1 MKLKRFLT
9 GVLSAVM
16 ALSVCALPALAD
28 DETIIKDPTDP
39 KLTASTIDK
48 TQVGSITI
56 HKYGQVTAPNTND
69 KKNGTGEAD
78 AKVGSNKNNQPL
90 EGVEFTLYRVKTT
103 AELLKYYDAL
113 EGASVEEFT
122 AGDCFTNKNDSSTW
136 AESTLNNAY
145 KDKTSNGT
153 DTNATVGKVNTA
165 KTNAEGAAQFK
176 ELPVGMYLVI
186 ETNKVQS
193 VTKTVTPFLVSIPM
207 TRIGA
212 TESATTDNNNL
223 KQWLYDV
230 VVYPKNSTAQ
240 GTVTLVKQ
248 GKHGNAVPEN
258 LGGVMFKLFQYQGAD
273 GSGKYVDITDKL
285 TNKTPV
291 GTESYVVTDSGNDL
305 GEITFENLPMGKYY
319 VQEYGYTGKGSDKGY
334 IINTNGKYGFKIDDN
349 EHVAVQTETGE
360 TDWVREGDGFKANNE
375 NGATITITNYKPE
388 FEKTVEPR
396 TGTTGDDK
404 HQADYG
410 IGDKVPY
417 TLTIKVPENVAKLN
431 TFKVV
436 DTTRKDQL
444 LHIDNDFTLTATDKN
459 TVTQTLEKDAY
470 TKEITEGKDAEDK
483 DTSILT
489 VNFTPAKL
497 ASVAG
502 GTITIKYYATLG
514 AGAVVADKGNLNTA
528 KLLYSRKTDT
538 DDSSETDNSKKPYEI
553 TDEGVVYTF
562 MTSIEK
568 KGKGG
573 SYNDAPMP
581 GVTFALYRKV
591 EAAEWNN
598 GDKVTIAGQ
607 EYTRT
612 GAVTGDTAVK
622 LGLATDESETW
633 VLIYHDAEGRELEA
647 ATNDKGIVEYKGLP
661 SGTYK
666 FIETK
671 TLDNYNLL
679 TSPVDAKLS
688 LSYTTTWKDTS
699 KYDENGNLTNHKSE
713 TVEYKNGNTVVPNP
727 NTVIQ
732 VVNRSGFQLPVTG
745 GFGTLLFSG
754 IGVLLVLAGVAV
766 LFSMKKKNDR
776 A

>member
-16 ALSVCALPALAD
+16 ALSVCALPAAAAEG
-28 DETIIKDPTDP
+28 ETTVNDPTDP

-56 HKYGQVTAPNTND
+56 HKYGQLKEGSNAE
-69 KKNGTGEAD
+69 NGTGEAD
-78 AKVGSNKNNQPL
+78 ATVATNPENKPL
-90 EGVEFTLYRVKTT
+90 EGVDFTLYRVKTT
-103 AELLKYYDAL
+103 ADLLKYYDAL

-122 AGDCFTNKNDSSTW
+122 AGDCFTATDESKWSATTLKDTYTSDATGNDT
-136 AESTLNNAY
+136 T
-145 KDKTSNGT
+145 
-153 DTNATVGKVNTA
+153 ATVGKVRTA
-165 KTNAEGAAQFK
+165 KTNAEGAAQFDN
-176 ELPVGMYLVI
+176 LPVGMYLVI

-207 TRIGA
+207 TRIGD
-212 TESATTDNNNL
+212 TKSETTGDNNL

-248 GKHGNAVPEN
+248 GKHGDATPEK
-258 LGGVMFKLFQYQGAD
+258 LGGVMFKLFQYQDSKAD
-273 GSGKYVDITDKL
+273 YVDITDNL
-285 TNKTPV
+285 QNITPV
-291 GTESYVVTDSGNDL
+291 DGKSYVVTSSGNDL
-305 GEITFENLPMGKYY
+305 GTIKFENLPMGKYY
-319 VQEYGYTGKGSDKGY
+319 VQEYGYTTNNDKGY
-334 IINTNGKYGFKIDDN
+334 IINTKGKYGFKIDDQGQ
-349 EHVAVQTETGE
+349 VAVQAETGTGE
-360 TDWVREGDGFKANNE
+360 TDWVTKDDGFSAG
-375 NGATITITNYKPE
+375 NGTITITNYKPE

-396 TGTTGDDK
+396 TGTTSTDK

-417 TLTIKVPENVAKLN
+417 TLTIKVPENVAKLH

-436 DTTRKDQL
+436 DTTLKDQL
-444 LHIDNDFTLTATDKN
+444 EHIPEDFKLTATDKDSGA
-459 TVTQTLEKDAY
+459 QTLTEKDAY
-470 TKEITEGKDAEDK
+470 TKEITVGKDAEKK

-502 GTITIKYYATLG
+502 GTITIRYYATLG
-514 AGAVVADKGNLNTA
+514 AGAVVADNGNLNTA

-573 SYNDAPMP
+573 SYNDQLMP

-591 EAAEWNN
+591 EDAEWNK
-598 GDKVTIAGQ
+598 DSKVTIAGQ
-607 EYTRT
+607 EYTKE
-612 GAVTGDTAVK
+612 GAVPGATAVK
-622 LGLATDESETW
+622 LGLAANESETW
-633 VLIYHDAEGRELEA
+633 VQIYHDGELEA
-647 ATNDKGIVEYKGLP
+647 VTNDKGIVEYKGLP

-671 TLDNYNLL
+671 TLDKYNLL

-688 LSYTTTWKDTS
+688 LSYTTKWKDTS
-699 KYDENGNLTNHKSE
+699 KYDANGNLTNHKSE
-713 TVEYKNGNTVVPNP
+713 TVEYKNGDAVVPDP
-727 NTVIQ
+727 NAVIK
-732 VVNRSGFQLPVTG
+732 VVNRSGFTLPVTG

-776 A
+776 T

>member
-16 ALSVCALPALAD
+16 ALSVCALPAAAAEG
-28 DETIIKDPTDP
+28 ETTVNDPTDP

-56 HKYGQVTAPNTND
+56 HKYGQLKEGSNAE
-69 KKNGTGEAD
+69 NGTGEAD
-78 AKVGSNKNNQPL
+78 ATVATNPENKPL
-90 EGVEFTLYRVKTT
+90 EGVDFTLYRVKTT
-103 AELLKYYDAL
+103 ADLLKYYDAL

-122 AGDCFTNKNDSSTW
+122 AGDCFTATNESEWSATTLKDTYTSDATGNDT
-136 AESTLNNAY
+136 T
-145 KDKTSNGT
+145 
-153 DTNATVGKVNTA
+153 ATVGKVRTA
-165 KTNAEGAAQFK
+165 KTNAEGAAQFDN
-176 ELPVGMYLVI
+176 LPVGMYLVI

-207 TRIGA
+207 TRIGD
-212 TESATTDNNNL
+212 TKSETTGDNNL

-248 GKHGNAVPEN
+248 GKHGDATPEK

-285 TNKTPV
+285 TNKTTD
-291 GTESYVVTDSGNDL
+291 GYVVTDSDTNL
-305 GEITFENLPMGKYY
+305 GKITFSDLPMGKYY

-334 IINTNGKYGFKIDDN
+334 IINTNGKYGFKIDDQGK
-349 EHVAVQTETGE
+349 VAVQAETGE
-360 TDWVREGDGFKANNE
+360 TDWVTEGDGFKANND

-388 FEKTVEPR
+388 FEKTVKPR
-396 TGTTGDDK
+396 TGTTSTDN

-417 TLTIKVPENVAKLN
+417 TLTIKVPENVAKLH

-436 DTTRKDQL
+436 DTTLKDQL

-459 TVTQTLEKDAY
+459 HGTPTLTEKDAY
-470 TKEITEGKDAEDK
+470 TKEITVGKDAENK

-502 GTITIKYYATLG
+502 GTITIRYYATLG
-514 AGAVVADKGNLNTA
+514 AGAVVAENGNLNTA

-538 DDSSETDNSKKPYEI
+538 DGSSETDKKPYEI

-568 KGKGG
+568 TGKGG
-573 SYNDAPMP
+573 SYDNQPMP

-591 EAAEWNN
+591 EPAEWNKDN
-598 GDKVTIAGQ
+598 KVTIAGQ
-607 EYTRT
+607 EYTKE
-612 GAVTGDTAVK
+612 GAVPGATAVK
-622 LGLATDESETW
+622 LGLAANESETW
-633 VLIYHDAEGRELEA
+633 VQIYHDGELEA
-647 ATNDKGIVEYKGLP
+647 VTNDKGIVEYKGLP

-671 TLDNYNLL
+671 TLDKYNLL

-688 LSYTTTWKDTS
+688 LSYTTKWKDTS
-699 KYDENGNLTNHKSE
+699 KYDANGNLTNHKSE
-713 TVEYKNGNTVVPNP
+713 TVEYKNGDAVVPDP
-727 NTVIQ
+727 NAVIK
-732 VVNRSGFQLPVTG
+732 VVNRSGFTLPVTG

>member
-28 DETIIKDPTDP
+28 DETTVKDPTNP

-56 HKYGQVTAPNTND
+56 HKYGQLEEDSSAND
-69 KKNGTGEAD
+69 GTGEAD
-78 AKVGSNKNNQPL
+78 VTVATNPENKPL

-113 EGASVEEFT
+113 AGASVGEFT
-122 AGDCFTNKNDSSTW
+122 VGDCFTGTSESSW
-136 AESTLNNAY
+136 SAATLEKAY
-145 KDKTSNGT
+145 TKEATGDGI
-153 DTNATVGKVNTA
+153 DATVGKVGTA
-165 KTNAEGAAQFK
+165 KTNAKGAAQFNG
-176 ELPVGMYLVI
+176 LPVGMYLVI

-207 TRIGA
+207 TRIGD
-212 TESATTDNNNL
+212 TESEPTNNNNL

-240 GTVTLVKQ
+240 GSVTLIKQ
-248 GKHGNAVPEN
+248 GKHGDATPEN

-285 TNKTPV
+285 TKNKTTV
-291 GTESYVVTDSGNDL
+291 GTESYVVTSTGNDL
-305 GEITFENLPMGKYY
+305 GTIKFENLPMGKYY

-334 IINTNGKYGFKIDDN
+334 IINTNGKYGFKIDDQGQ
-349 EHVAVQTETGE
+349 VAVQAETGTGE
-360 TDWVREGDGFKANNE
+360 TDWVTKDDGFSAG
-375 NGATITITNYKPE
+375 NGTITITNYKPE
-388 FEKTVEPR
+388 FEKTVESR
-396 TGTTGDDK
+396 TGATSTDK

-417 TLTIKVPENVAKLN
+417 TLTIKVPENVAKLH

-436 DTTRKDQL
+436 DTTLKDQL

-459 TVTQTLEKDAY
+459 NGTPTLTEKDAY
-470 TKEITEGKDAEDK
+470 TKEITVGKDAENK

-502 GTITIKYYATLG
+502 GTITIRYYATLG
-514 AGAVVADKGNLNTA
+514 AGAVVAENGNLNTA

-538 DDSSETDNSKKPYEI
+538 VDETGETDKPYEI

-562 MTSIEK
+562 MTSIVK

-591 EAAEWNN
+591 EDTEWNKD
-598 GDKVTIAGQ
+598 DKVTIAGQ
-607 EYTRT
+607 EYTKN
-612 GAVTGDTAVK
+612 GAVTGATAVK
-622 LGLATDESETW
+622 LGLAANESETW
-633 VLIYHDAEGRELEA
+633 VQIYYDAKGRKLEA
-647 ATNDKGIVEYKGLP
+647 ETDDKGIVEYKGLP

-671 TLDNYNLL
+671 TLDKYNLL

-699 KYDENGNLTNHKSE
+699 KYDENGNLTNHKSD
-713 TVEYKNGNTVVPNP
+713 TVEYKNGDPKA
-727 NTVIQ
+727 VIQ
-732 VVNRSGFQLPVTG
+732 VVNRSGFTLPVTG

>member
-28 DETIIKDPTDP
+28 DETTVKDPTNP

-56 HKYGQVTAPNTND
+56 HKYGQVTAPSAND
-69 KKNGTGEAD
+69 QENGTGEAD
-78 AKVGSNKNNQPL
+78 ATVGSNTNNQPL

-103 AELLKYYDAL
+103 AELLEYYDAL

-136 AESTLNNAY
+136 AESTLTNAY
-145 KDKTSNGT
+145 KDKTSAYTGT
-153 DTNATVGKVNTA
+153 DATVGKVGTK
-165 KTNAEGAAQFK
+165 KTNAKGAAQFNG
-176 ELPVGMYLVI
+176 LPVGMYLVI

-207 TRIGA
+207 TRIGD
-212 TESATTDNNNL
+212 TKSETTGDNNL

-248 GKHGNAVPEN
+248 GKHGDATPEN
-258 LGGVMFKLFQYQGAD
+258 LGGVMFKLFQYQDSKAD
-273 GSGKYVDITDKL
+273 YVDITDNL
-285 TNKTPV
+285 QNITPV
-291 GTESYVVTDSGNDL
+291 DGKSYVVTSSDKDFGT
-305 GEITFENLPMGKYY
+305 ITFENLPMGKYY
-319 VQEYGYTGKGSDKGY
+319 VREYGYTTNNDKGY
-334 IINTNGKYGFKIDDN
+334 IINTKGKYGFAIDKDGK
-349 EHVAVQTETGE
+349 VSVQTETGAGE
-360 TDWVREGDGFKANNE
+360 TDWVTNGDGFEANNN
-375 NGATITITNYKPE
+375 NGASITITNYKPE

-396 TGTTGDDK
+396 TGTGTTSTDK

-417 TLTIKVPENVAKLN
+417 MLTIKVPENVAKLH

-436 DTTRKDQL
+436 DTTLKDQL

-459 TVTQTLEKDAY
+459 NGTPTLEKDAY
-470 TKEITEGKDAEDK
+470 TKEITVGKDAENK

-514 AGAVVADKGNLNTA
+514 AGAVVAENGNLNTA

-538 DDSSETDNSKKPYEI
+538 DGSSETDKKPYEI

-573 SYNDAPMP
+573 SYNGIPMP

-591 EAAEWNN
+591 EDAEWNN

-607 EYTRT
+607 EYTKE
-612 GAVTGDTAVK
+612 GAVPGATAVE
-622 LGLATDESETW
+622 LGLAATENETW
-633 VLIYHDAEGRELEA
+633 VLICHDATGRELEA
-647 ATNDKGIVEYKGLP
+647 TTDKNGIVEYKGLP

-671 TLDNYNLL
+671 TLDKYNLL

-688 LSYTTTWKDTS
+688 LSYTTKWKDTS
-699 KYDENGNLTNHKSE
+699 KYDANGNLTNHKSD
-713 TVEYKNGNTVVPNP
+713 TVTYENGDPKA
-727 NTVIQ
+727 VIR

-766 LFSMKKKNDR
+766 LFSMKKKNGR

>member
-1 MKLKRFLT
+1 MKLKRFFT

-16 ALSVCALPALAD
+16 ALSVCALPAAA
-28 DETIIKDPTDP
+28 EGATEVNDPTDP
-39 KLTASTIDK
+39 KLTASTIDT
-48 TQVGSITI
+48 TQKGSITI
-56 HKYGQVTAPNTND
+56 HKYGRLEDPTAE
-69 KKNGTGEAD
+69 NGTGEVD
-78 AKVGSNKNNQPL
+78 ATVAENKDNKPL
-90 EGVEFTLYRVKTT
+90 EGVDFTLYRVKTT
-103 AELLKYYDAL
+103 ADLLKYYDAL
-113 EGASVEEFT
+113 ESVSVDEFT
-122 AGDCFTNKNDSSTW
+122 ARDCFTATN
-136 AESTLNNAY
+136 ESDWSETTL
-145 KDKTSNGT
+145 KTDYTSDASG
-153 DTNATVGKVNTA
+153 DGTNAPVGKVGTA
-165 KTNAEGAAQFK
+165 KTNAEGAAQFNN
-176 ELPVGMYLVI
+176 LPVGMYLVI

-207 TRIGA
+207 TRIGDTA
-212 TESATTDNNNL
+212 STGNNNL

-248 GKHGNAVPEN
+248 GKHGDTREN
-258 LGGVMFKLFQYQGAD
+258 LAGVMFKLFQYQDSKAD
-273 GSGKYVDITDKL
+273 YVDITDKL

-291 GTESYVVTDSGNDL
+291 GTESYVVTASGTNL
-305 GEITFENLPMGKYY
+305 GKITFSDLPMGKYY
-319 VQEYGYTGKGSDKGY
+319 VQEYGYTGADSDKGY
-334 IINTNGKYGFKIDDN
+334 IINTKGKYGFAIDKDGK
-349 EHVAVQTETGE
+349 VSVQTETGVGE
-360 TDWVREGDGFKANNE
+360 ADWVTNGDGFSAG
-375 NGATITITNYKPE
+375 NGTITITNYKPE
-388 FEKTVEPR
+388 FEKTVESR
-396 TGTTGDDK
+396 TGTTSTDE

-436 DTTRKDQL
+436 DTTLEDQL
-444 LHIDNDFTLTATDKN
+444 AHIPEDFKLTATDKDGSEQKLAEN
-459 TVTQTLEKDAY
+459 TAY
-470 TKEITEGKDAEDK
+470 KKTITAGTDTNKK
-483 DTSILT
+483 TTSILT
-489 VNFTPAKL
+489 VDFTTTAL
-497 ASVAG
+497 TNVAG

-514 AGAVVADKGNLNTA
+514 TGAVVADKGNLNTA

-538 DDSSETDNSKKPYEI
+538 VDGTGETDKPYEI

-573 SYNDAPMP
+573 SYDEAPMP

-591 EAAEWNN
+591 EDAEWNKD
-598 GDKVTIAGQ
+598 DKVTIAGQ
-607 EYTRT
+607 EYTKK
-612 GAVTGDTAVK
+612 GAVTGATAVK
-622 LGLATDESETW
+622 LGLATTESETW
-633 VLIYHDAEGRELEA
+633 VQIYHNGKLEA

-671 TLDNYNLL
+671 TLDKYNLL

-699 KYDENGNLTNHKSE
+699 TYDANGNLTNHKSY
-713 TVEYKNGNTVVPNP
+713 TVKYENGNDEVKNP
-727 NTVIQ
+727 NEAIK
-732 VVNRSGFQLPVTG
+732 VVNRSGFTLPVTG

>member
-16 ALSVCALPALAD
+16 ALSVCALPAAAAD
-28 DETIIKDPTDP
+28 GEATVKDPTVP

-56 HKYGQVTAPNTND
+56 HKYGQVTAPNANNQ
-69 KKNGTGEAD
+69 KNGTGEAD
-78 AKVGSNKNNQPL
+78 ATVGENTNNQPL

-103 AELLKYYDAL
+103 TDLLKYYDAL

-122 AGDCFTNKNDSSTW
+122 AGDCFTVTSEASWSATTLAKTYTSDAEGNDT
-136 AESTLNNAY
+136 A
-145 KDKTSNGT
+145 
-153 DTNATVGKVNTA
+153 ATVGKVDTA

-176 ELPVGMYLVI
+176 DLPVGMYLVI

-207 TRIGA
+207 TRIGD
-212 TESATTDNNNL
+212 TDDNNNL

-240 GTVTLVKQ
+240 GSVTLVKQ
-248 GKHGNAVPEN
+248 GKHGNATPEN

-273 GSGKYVDITDKL
+273 GSGEYVDITDKL
-285 TNKTPV
+285 TNNNNTTV
-291 GTESYVVTDSGNDL
+291 GTERYVVTGSGNDL

-319 VQEYGYTGKGSDKGY
+319 VQEYGYTTNNDKGY
-334 IINTNGKYGFKIDDN
+334 IINTKGKYGFAIDKDGK
-349 EHVAVQTETGE
+349 VSVQTETGAGE
-360 TDWVREGDGFKANNE
+360 TDWVTEGDGFSAG
-375 NGATITITNYKPE
+375 NGTITITNYKPE

-417 TLTIKVPENVAKLN
+417 TLTIKVPENVAKLH

-436 DTTRKDQL
+436 DTTLKDQL
-444 LHIDNDFTLTATDKN
+444 EHITEGFTLTATDKN
-459 TVTQTLEKDAY
+459 KSTQTLDNDAY
-470 TKEITEGKDAEDK
+470 TKEITEGKDAESK

-514 AGAVVADKGNLNTA
+514 AGAVVAEKGNLNTA

-562 MTSIEK
+562 MTSIK
-568 KGKGG
+568 KTGKGG
-573 SYNDAPMP
+573 LYDEQPMP

-591 EAAEWNN
+591 EDAEWN
-598 GDKVTIAGQ
+598 DDEKVTIAGQ
-607 EYTRT
+607 EYTKK

-622 LGLATDESETW
+622 LGLAATGSETW
-633 VLIYHDAEGRELEA
+633 VQIYYDAKGRKLEA
-647 ATNDKGIVEYKGLP
+647 ATDEKGIVEYKGLP

-699 KYDENGNLTNHKSE
+699 EYDANGNLTNHKSD
-713 TVEYKNGNTVVPNP
+713 TVEYKNDGAVVTDPNA
-727 NTVIQ
+727 VIQ
-732 VVNRSGFQLPVTG
+732 VVNRSGFTLPVTG

>member
-16 ALSVCALPALAD
+16 ALSVCALPAAAAD
-28 DETIIKDPTDP
+28 VETTVEDPTDP

-56 HKYGQVTAPNTND
+56 HKYGQLEEGSNAQ
-69 KKNGTGEAD
+69 NGTGEAD
-78 AKVGSNKNNQPL
+78 ATVATNPENKPL

-113 EGASVEEFT
+113 AGASVGEFT
-122 AGDCFTNKNDSSTW
+122 VGDCFTGTSESSW
-136 AESTLNNAY
+136 SAATLEKAY
-145 KDKTSNGT
+145 TKEATGDGI
-153 DTNATVGKVNTA
+153 DATVGKVGTA
-165 KTNAEGAAQFK
+165 KTNAKGAAQFNG
-176 ELPVGMYLVI
+176 LPVGMYLVI

-207 TRIGA
+207 TRIGD
-212 TESATTDNNNL
+212 TESEPTNNNNL

-240 GTVTLVKQ
+240 GSVTLIKQ
-248 GKHGNAVPEN
+248 GKHGDATPEN

-285 TNKTPV
+285 TKNKTTV
-291 GTESYVVTDSGNDL
+291 GTESYVVTSTGNDL
-305 GEITFENLPMGKYY
+305 GTIKFENLPMGKYY

-334 IINTNGKYGFKIDDN
+334 IINTNGKYGFKIDDQGQ
-349 EHVAVQTETGE
+349 VAVQTETGE
-360 TDWVREGDGFKANNE
+360 TDWVTAVDGFSAG
-375 NGATITITNYKPE
+375 NGAITITNYKPE
-388 FEKTVEPR
+388 FEKTVKPR
-396 TGTTGDDK
+396 TGTTSTDT

-417 TLTIKVPENVAKLN
+417 TLTIKVPENVAKLH

-436 DTTRKDQL
+436 DTTLKDQL
-444 LHIDNDFTLTATDKN
+444 EHIEEGFTLTATDKDDSP
-459 TVTQTLEKDAY
+459 QTLTEKATY
-470 TKEITEGKDAEDK
+470 TKKITEDTDTN
-483 DTSILT
+483 TSILT
-489 VNFTPAKL
+489 VDFTTTAL
-497 ASVAG
+497 TNVAG

-514 AGAVVADKGNLNTA
+514 AGAVVAENGNLNTA

-538 DDSSETDNSKKPYEI
+538 VDGTGETDKPYEI

-568 KGKGG
+568 TGKGG
-573 SYNDAPMP
+573 SYEGKAMP
-581 GVTFALYRKV
+581 NVTFALYRKV
-591 EAAEWNN
+591 EGAEWNKD
-598 GDKVTIAGQ
+598 GKVTIAGQ
-607 EYTRT
+607 EYTKE
-612 GAVTGDTAVK
+612 GAVPGATAVK
-622 LGLATDESETW
+622 LGLATTESETW
-633 VLIYHDAEGRELEA
+633 VQIYHDAKGGKLEA

-671 TLDNYNLL
+671 TLDKYNLL

-688 LSYTTTWKDTS
+688 LSYTTTWKDIS
-699 KYDENGNLTNHKSE
+699 AYDGNGNLTNHKSY
-713 TVEYKNGNTVVPNP
+713 TVKYNNGNDEVKNP
-727 NTVIQ
+727 NEAIK
-732 VVNRSGFQLPVTG
+732 VVNRSGFTLPVTG

-776 A
+776 T

>member
-16 ALSVCALPALAD
+16 ALSVCALPAAAGD
-28 DETIIKDPTDP
+28 ATNVKDPTDL
-39 KLTASTIDK
+39 KLTASTIDT
-48 TQVGSITI
+48 TQKGSITI
-56 HKYGQVTAPNTND
+56 HKYGRLEDPTAN
-69 KKNGTGEAD
+69 NGTGEVDTTVA
-78 AKVGSNKNNQPL
+78 GNKDNKPL
-90 EGVEFTLYRVKTT
+90 EGVDFTLYRVKTT
-103 AELLKYYDAL
+103 ADLLKYYDAL
-113 EGASVEEFT
+113 EGASVDEFT
-122 AGDCFTNKNDSSTW
+122 AGDCFTATN
-136 AESTLNNAY
+136 ESDWSATTL
-145 KDKTSNGT
+145 KTNYTSDATGDGT
-153 DTNATVGKVNTA
+153 DAPVGKVRTA
-165 KTNAEGAAQFK
+165 KTNEKGAAQFNN
-176 ELPVGMYLVI
+176 LPVGMYLVI

-207 TRIGA
+207 TRIGDTASDA
-212 TESATTDNNNL
+212 TKNNNL

-248 GKHGNAVPEN
+248 GKHGDATPEK
-258 LGGVMFKLFQYQGAD
+258 LGGVMFKLFQYQDSRAD
-273 GSGKYVDITDKL
+273 YVDITNNL
-285 TNKTPV
+285 QNKTMV
-291 GTESYVVTDSGNDL
+291 DEEAYVVTAFDTNL
-305 GEITFENLPMGKYY
+305 GKITFSDLPMGKYY
-319 VQEYGYTGKGSDKGY
+319 VQEYGYTTKNDKGY
-334 IINTNGKYGFKIDDN
+334 IINTKGKYGFAIDKDGK
-349 EHVAVQTETGE
+349 VSVQAETGEGE
-360 TDWVREGDGFKANNE
+360 TDWVTNGDGFSAG
-375 NGATITITNYKPE
+375 NGTITITNYKPE
-388 FEKTVEPR
+388 FEKTVESR
-396 TGTTGDDK
+396 STGTTSTDK

-444 LHIDNDFTLTATDKN
+444 LHIDNDFMLTATDKN
-459 TVTQTLEKDAY
+459 DGTQTLENDAY
-470 TKEITEGKDAEDK
+470 TKEITVGNDAENK

-514 AGAVVADKGNLNTA
+514 AGAVVAGNGNLNTA

-538 DDSSETDNSKKPYEI
+538 VDGTGETDKPYEI

-568 KGKGG
+568 TGKGG
-573 SYNDAPMP
+573 SYEGKPMQ

-591 EAAEWNN
+591 EDAEWNN
-598 GDKVTIAGQ
+598 EDKVTIAGQ
-607 EYTRT
+607 EYTKE
-612 GAVTGDTAVK
+612 GAVPGDTAVK
-622 LGLATDESETW
+622 LGLATTKSETW
-633 VLIYHDAEGRELEA
+633 VQIYHDGKLEA
-647 ATNDKGIVEYKGLP
+647 ATNDNGIVEYKGLP

-671 TLDNYNLL
+671 TLDKYNLL

-688 LSYTTTWKDTS
+688 LSYTTTWKDIS
-699 KYDENGNLTNHKSE
+699 AYDGNGNLTNHKSY
-713 TVEYKNGNTVVPNP
+713 TVKYNNGNDEVKNP
-727 NTVIQ
+727 NEAIK
-732 VVNRSGFQLPVTG
+732 VVNRSGFTLPVTG

>member
-16 ALSVCALPALAD
+16 ALSVCALPAAAAED
-28 DETIIKDPTDP
+28 SITDP
-39 KLTASTIDK
+39 NPVNVTASTIDK

-56 HKYGQVTAPNTND
+56 HKYGQLQEDSKAE
-69 KKNGTGEAD
+69 NGTGEAD
-78 AKVGSNKNNQPL
+78 TTVATNADNKPL

-103 AELLKYYDAL
+103 ADLLKYYDAL
-113 EGASVEEFT
+113 EGASVKEFT
-122 AGDCFTNKNDSSTW
+122 AGDCFTEAD
-136 AESTLNNAY
+136 ESKWSATTL
-145 KDKTSNGT
+145 KGT
-153 DTNATVGKVNTA
+153 YTNVATGDGTNATVGKVRTA
-165 KTNAEGAAQFK
+165 TTKADGAAQFNG
-176 ELPVGMYLVI
+176 LPVGMYLVI

-207 TRIGA
+207 TRIGD
-212 TESATTDNNNL
+212 TEVDTNKNNNL

-240 GTVTLVKQ
+240 GSVTLIKQ
-248 GKHGNAVPEN
+248 GKHGDATPEK
-258 LGGVMFKLFQYQGAD
+258 LGGVMFKLFQYQDSKAD
-273 GSGKYVDITDKL
+273 YVDITDNL
-285 TNKTPV
+285 QNKTMV
-291 GTESYVVTDSGNDL
+291 DGKSYVVTSSGNDL
-305 GEITFENLPMGKYY
+305 GTIKFENLPMGKYY
-319 VQEYGYTGKGSDKGY
+319 VQEYGYTGTGSDKGY
-334 IINTNGKYGFKIDDN
+334 IINTKGKYGFKIDDN
-349 EHVAVQTETGE
+349 GQVAVQTEIGE
-360 TDWVREGDGFKANNE
+360 TDWVTE
-375 NGATITITNYKPE
+375 NGGFSAGNGTITITNYKPE
-388 FEKTVEPR
+388 FKKTVEPR
-396 TGTTGDDK
+396 TGTTSTDE

-417 TLTIKVPENVAKLN
+417 TLTIKVPENVAKLH

-436 DTTRKDQL
+436 DTTLKDQL
-444 LHIDNDFTLTATDKN
+444 EHITEGFTLTATDKN
-459 TVTQTLEKDAY
+459 KGKQTLDNDAY
-470 TKEITEGKDAEDK
+470 TKEITVSQDAEKK

-497 ASVAG
+497 ANVAG

-514 AGAVVADKGNLNTA
+514 AGAVVAENGNLNTA

-562 MTSIEK
+562 MTSIK
-568 KGKGG
+568 KTGKGG
-573 SYNDAPMP
+573 SYNEKPML

-591 EAAEWNN
+591 EDAEWN
-598 GDKVTIAGQ
+598 DDEKVTIAGQ
-607 EYTRT
+607 EYTKT

-622 LGLATDESETW
+622 LGLAATGSETW
-633 VLIYHDAEGRELEA
+633 VQIYHDANGGELEA
-647 ATNDKGIVEYKGLP
+647 TTDENGIVEYKGLP

-713 TVEYKNGNTVVPNP
+713 KVEYKNDGTVVKDPNA
-727 NTVIQ
+727 VIQ
-732 VVNRSGFQLPVTG
+732 VVNRSGFTLPVTG

>member
-16 ALSVCALPALAD
+16 ALSVCALPAAAAD
-28 DETIIKDPTDP
+28 SATTVKDPTP
-39 KLTASTIDK
+39 PQLTASTIDK

-56 HKYGQVTAPNTND
+56 HKYGQLTEDSSARD
-69 KKNGTGEAD
+69 GTGEVD
-78 AKVGSNKNNQPL
+78 TKVEANKGNKPL

-103 AELLKYYDAL
+103 DDLLKYYDAL
-113 EGASVEEFT
+113 EGASVGEFT
-122 AGDCFTNKNDSSTW
+122 VGDCFTGTSESSWSAT
-136 AESTLNNAY
+136 TLEKAY
-145 KDKTSNGT
+145 TKEATGKGAD
-153 DTNATVGKVNTA
+153 ATVGKVDTE
-165 KTNAEGAAQFK
+165 KTNAEGAAQFNN
-176 ELPVGMYLVI
+176 LPVGMYLVI

-207 TRIGA
+207 TRIGD
-212 TESATTDNNNL
+212 TESDTNKNNNL

-240 GTVTLVKQ
+240 GSVTLVKQ
-248 GKHGNAVPEN
+248 GKHGGTIEN
-258 LGGVMFKLFQYQGAD
+258 LAGVMFKLFQYQDSKAD
-273 GSGKYVDITDKL
+273 YVDITDNL
-285 TNKTPV
+285 QNKAMV
-291 GTESYVVTDSGNDL
+291 DEEAYVVTASDTNL
-305 GEITFENLPMGKYY
+305 GKITFSDLPMGKYY
-319 VQEYGYTGKGSDKGY
+319 VQEYGYTKNNDKGY
-334 IINTNGKYGFKIDDN
+334 IINTKGKYGFKIDDN
-349 EHVAVQTETGE
+349 GQVAVQTETGE
-360 TDWVREGDGFKANNE
+360 TDWVTEGDGFSAG
-375 NGATITITNYKPE
+375 NGTITITNYKPE

-396 TGTTGDDK
+396 TGTTSTDT

-417 TLTIKVPENVAKLN
+417 TLTIKVPENVAKLH

-436 DTTRKDQL
+436 DTTLKDQL

-459 TVTQTLEKDAY
+459 NGTQTLENDAY
-470 TKEITEGKDAEDK
+470 TKKITVSQDAENK
-483 DTSILT
+483 ETSILT

-514 AGAVVADKGNLNTA
+514 AGAVVAENGNLNTA
-528 KLLYSRKTDT
+528 KLIYSRKTDT
-538 DDSSETDNSKKPYEI
+538 DDSSETDKKPYEI

-573 SYNDAPMP
+573 LYDNQPMP

-591 EAAEWNN
+591 EDAEWNN
-598 GDKVTIAGQ
+598 DGEVTIAGQ
-607 EYTRT
+607 VYTKK
-612 GAVTGDTAVK
+612 GAVLGTTAVK
-622 LGLATDESETW
+622 LGLAATENETW
-633 VLIYHDAEGRELEA
+633 VLICYDAKGRKLEA
-647 ATNDKGIVEYKGLP
+647 MTDKNGIVEYKGLP

-671 TLDNYNLL
+671 TLDKYNLL

-699 KYDENGNLTNHKSE
+699 KYDENGNLTNHKSD
-713 TVEYKNGNTVVPNP
+713 TVTYENGDPKA
-727 NTVIQ
+727 VIQ
-732 VVNRSGFQLPVTG
+732 IVNRSGFQLPVTG

>member
-16 ALSVCALPALAD
+16 ALSVCALPAAAAEGATNVD
-28 DETIIKDPTDP
+28 DPTDP
-39 KLTASTIDK
+39 KLTASTIDT
-48 TQVGSITI
+48 TQKGSITI
-56 HKYGQVTAPNTND
+56 HKYGQLTENLTAE
-69 KKNGTGEAD
+69 NGTGEVDTTVAE
-78 AKVGSNKNNQPL
+78 NKDNKPL
-90 EGVEFTLYRVKTT
+90 EGVDFTLYRVKTT
-103 AELLKYYDAL
+103 ADLLKYYDAL
-113 EGASVEEFT
+113 EGASVDEFT
-122 AGDCFTNKNDSSTW
+122 AGDCFTATN
-136 AESTLNNAY
+136 ESDWSEKTLKPVYTTFA
-145 KDKTSNGT
+145 NG
-153 DTNATVGKVNTA
+153 DGTNATVGKVGTA
-165 KTNAEGAAQFK
+165 KTNEEGAAQFNN
-176 ELPVGMYLVI
+176 LPVGMYLVI

-207 TRIGA
+207 TRIGDTA
-212 TESATTDNNNL
+212 STGNNKL

-248 GKHGNAVPEN
+248 GKHGDTREN
-258 LGGVMFKLFQYQGAD
+258 LAGVMFKLFQYQDSKAD
-273 GSGKYVDITDKL
+273 YVDITDKL

-291 GTESYVVTDSGNDL
+291 GTENYVVTASGTNL
-305 GEITFENLPMGKYY
+305 GKITFSDLPMGKYY
-319 VQEYGYTGKGSDKGY
+319 VQEYGYTGADSDKGY
-334 IINTNGKYGFKIDDN
+334 IINTKGKYGFAIDKDG
-349 EHVAVQTETGE
+349 EVSVQTEIGEGE
-360 TDWVREGDGFKANNE
+360 TDWVTDGDEFSAG
-375 NGATITITNYKPE
+375 NGTITITNYKPE
-388 FEKTVEPR
+388 FEKTVESR
-396 TGTTGDDK
+396 TGTSSTDK

-417 TLTIKVPENVAKLN
+417 TLTIKVPENVAKLH

-436 DTTRKDQL
+436 DTTLEDQL
-444 LHIDNDFTLTATDKN
+444 KHITEGFTLTATDKDGSE
-459 TVTQTLEKDAY
+459 QTLAENTAY
-470 TKEITEGKDAEDK
+470 KETITAGTDTNKK
-483 DTSILT
+483 TTSILT
-489 VNFTPAKL
+489 VDFTTTAL
-497 ASVAG
+497 TDVAG

-514 AGAVVADKGNLNTA
+514 AGAVVAGNGNLNTA

-562 MTSIEK
+562 KTSIEK

-591 EAAEWNN
+591 EDAEWNTN
-598 GDKVTIAGQ
+598 EKVTIAGQ
-607 EYTRT
+607 EYTKE
-612 GAVTGDTAVK
+612 GAVPGATAVK
-622 LGLATDESETW
+622 LGLATTESETW
-633 VLIYHDAEGRELEA
+633 VQIYHDGKLEA
-647 ATNDKGIVEYKGLP
+647 ATNDNGIVEYKGLP

-671 TLDNYNLL
+671 TLDKYNLL
-679 TSPVDAKLS
+679 ASPVDAKLS
-688 LSYTTTWKDTS
+688 LSYTTKWKDTS
-699 KYDENGNLTNHKSE
+699 KYDANGNLTNHKSE
-713 TVEYKNGNTVVPNP
+713 TVEYKNGDAVVTDPNA
-727 NTVIQ
+727 VIQ
-732 VVNRSGFQLPVTG
+732 VVNRSGFTLPVTG

>member
-16 ALSVCALPALAD
+16 ALSVCALPAAAAED
-28 DETIIKDPTDP
+28 ATTVTDPTP
-39 KLTASTIDK
+39 PQLTASTIDK

-56 HKYGQVTAPNTND
+56 HKYGQLKEGSNA
-69 KKNGTGEAD
+69 KNGTGEAD
-78 AKVGSNKNNQPL
+78 ATVATNPENKPL

-103 AELLKYYDAL
+103 ADLLKYYDAL
-113 EGASVEEFT
+113 EGASVKEFT
-122 AGDCFTNKNDSSTW
+122 AGDCFTVTS
-136 AESTLNNAY
+136 ESDWSATTLEKAY
-145 KDKTSNGT
+145 TKEATGKGAD
-153 DTNATVGKVNTA
+153 ATVGKVGPA
-165 KTNAEGAAQFK
+165 KTNAEGAAQFNG
-176 ELPVGMYLVI
+176 LPVGMYLVI

-207 TRIGA
+207 TRIGD
-212 TESATTDNNNL
+212 TEGDTNKNNNL

-248 GKHGNAVPEN
+248 GKHGNTIEN
-258 LGGVMFKLFQYQGAD
+258 LAGVMFKLFQYQDSKAD
-273 GSGKYVDITDKL
+273 YVDITDNL
-285 TNKTPV
+285 QNKAMV
-291 GTESYVVTDSGNDL
+291 DGEAYVVTASDTNL
-305 GEITFENLPMGKYY
+305 GKITFSDLPMGKYY
-319 VQEYGYTGKGSDKGY
+319 VQEYGYTTNNDKGY
-334 IINTNGKYGFKIDDN
+334 IINTKGKYGFAIDKDGK
-349 EHVAVQTETGE
+349 VSVQTETGTGG
-360 TDWVREGDGFKANNE
+360 TDWVTDGDGFEANNN

-396 TGTTGDDK
+396 TGTTSTDN

-417 TLTIKVPENVAKLN
+417 TLTIKVPENVAKLH

-436 DTTRKDQL
+436 DTTLKEQL
-444 LHIDNDFTLTATDKN
+444 EHHITEGFTLTATDKDSGA
-459 TVTQTLEKDAY
+459 QTLTEKDAY
-470 TKEITEGKDAEDK
+470 TKEITVGKDAENK

-514 AGAVVADKGNLNTA
+514 AGAVVAENGNLNTA

-538 DDSSETDNSKKPYEI
+538 VDGTGETDKPYEI

-568 KGKGG
+568 QGKGG
-573 SYNDAPMP
+573 SYNDKPMP
-581 GVTFALYRKV
+581 NVTFALYRKV
-591 EAAEWNN
+591 EPAEWNN
-598 GDKVTIAGQ
+598 GNKVTIAGQ
-607 EYTRT
+607 EYTKE
-612 GAVTGDTAVK
+612 GAVPGATAVE
-622 LGLATDESETW
+622 LGLAATENETW
-633 VLIYHDAEGRELEA
+633 VLICHDAKGRELEA
-647 ATNDKGIVEYKGLP
+647 TTDDKGIVEYKGLP

-671 TLDNYNLL
+671 TLDKYNLL

-688 LSYTTTWKDTS
+688 LSYTTKWKDTS
-699 KYDENGNLTNHKSE
+699 KYDANGNLTNHKSD
-713 TVEYKNGNTVVPNP
+713 TVTYENGNPKA
-727 NTVIQ
+727 VIR

-776 A
+776 T